1 MRYILFLLALMFANV
16 ANAMD
21 CEKVPDCASL
31 GYSKDN
37 DPNCAD
43 NGYMYCPFD
52 KSYKRCVNYD
62 CTKLGFTESDK
73 TSWCADIIKCRG
85 NENLTLCQKA
95 CIATNYDEL
104 KYLAGSGKC
113 KLITMKSDI
122 TIPTNQGFTLAAN
135 TTIDGGGHTLSTSAN
150 QANKTVITAEN
161 NTAFKNINLHHQDS
175 ITHNNNVYLNSSNTE
190 NEISLE
196 NVSLIYDSKVTE
208 NQINVAFNKATYV
221 LKDKIDLDINS
232 IHCNVFT
239 SSKVQFAGTDLTAS
253 FTNPNGSVFHGSEL
267 TFENAQINI
276 TKANTFSNGAPFR
289 FKGTTANIT
298 AEKLFAYDHKG
309 EYVIEE
315 GSRVTFNITERMT
328 NEKQY
333 KYNLVL
339 SGTPQKP
346 VFLELEG
353 GSDLWPETIEITAS
367 NLTDTLVY
375 KGVSYHPTASATT
388 TLTDIPS
395 SPNWTSK

>member
-73 TSWCADIIKCRG
+73 TSWCADLIECKD
-85 NENLTLCQKA
+85 NEKMTLCQKA

-104 KYLAGSGKC
+104 KDLAETGKC

-122 TIPTNQGFTLAAN
+122 TIPENQGFTLAAN
-135 TTIDGGGHTLSTSAN
+135 TTLDGGGHTLSTFAN
-150 QANKTVITAEN
+150 QANKTVITVEN

-175 ITHNNNVYLNSSNTE
+175 VTHYNHVYINSSNKD
-190 NEISLE
+190 NIVSLE

-208 NQINVAFNKATYV
+208 NQENAAFYNATFIF
-221 LKDKIDLDINS
+221 KDKVDINLNS
-232 IHCNVFT
+232 IHCNVFK
-239 SSKVQFAGTDLTAS
+239 SSKIQFAGTDLTAS
-253 FTNPNGSVFHGSEL
+253 FTNPNGSVFWNSEL

-298 AEKLFAYDHKG
+298 VEKLFAYEPKG
-309 EYVIEE
+309 GKYLFEE
-315 GSRVTFNITERMT
+315 GSRVSFNITERMT
-328 NEKQY
+328 NEEQY

-339 SGTPQKP
+339 SGTSQNP
-346 VFLELEG
+346 VLLQLEG
-353 GSDLWPETIEITAS
+353 LMIWPETIEITAS
-367 NLTDTLVY
+367 NLSDTLVY
-375 KGVSYHPTASATT
+375 EGVSYHPTTSATT
-388 TLTDIPS
+388 TLTNVPN